1 MAPSNPQST
10 YLLVCAVYAV
20 HHQGGLIPDPRSRVV
35 LTLPVVA
42 DHYGPAEILFGQ
54 VREDLP
60 DDIPV
65 LGGTKWC
72 VFKEITP
79 SREVVE
85 EAVRERMSRMRSINS
100 VDLLQVSN
108 SVRRLA
114 CATLM
119 CTVPLS

>member
-1 MAPSNPQST
+1 M
-10 YLLVCAVYAV
+10 
-20 HHQGGLIPDPRSRVV
+20 HHQGGLILDLRSRVV
-35 LTLPVVA
+35 LTVPIVA

-54 VREDLP
+54 VRECLP
-60 DDIPV
+60 DDSPV

-108 SVRRLA
+108 PVRRRV

-119 CTVPLS
+119 SSVPLA